1 MSGIIRYGSKI
12 KKVRGPWAL
21 VSAFVVVWSLF
32 APHTIAGSVKGQS
45 GADSGPV
52 QLANAASKTSVR
64 SIHKIRTWPAPDH
77 TRVVFDTTGAVQHSI
92 FRLSDPER
100 LVVDLFG
107 VKLKTSLEAA
117 GESDNLVKGIR
128 AAVRG
133 SSGLRVVFDLKRRA
147 KARSFALRPNPPYG
161 HRLVID
167 LEGEATK
174 ASAHSPGVSP
184 RARKGLRK
192 IVVAID
198 PGHGGEDPGASGR
211 TRVREKDVVLAISK
225 RLARE
230 LNASRGF
237 KAVLT
242 RSGDYYVSLRG
253 RMKLARK
260 ARADLFLSI
269 HADAFRDRR
278 VRGSSVY
285 VLSRNGAS
293 SEAAKWLADR
303 ENAADLVGGV
313 RLGDKDNL
321 LASVLLDLSQ
331 AAALSASGEAGIRI
345 LKELNG
351 VGKLHKRQVQR
362 AGFMVLKSPDV
373 PSILIETGFITN
385 PDEERRLKDRRYQA
399 KLAKAIARGVNRY
412 FEKNAPDGTLLAAR
426 RHTISPGE
434 TLSHIS
440 ARYQVTVDS
449 LRSENRLHDDSLR
462 VGQVL
467 HIPEG

>member
-1 MSGIIRYGSKI
+1 
-12 KKVRGPWAL
+12 
-21 VSAFVVVWSLF
+21 
-32 APHTIAGSVKGQS
+32 
-45 GADSGPV
+45 
-52 QLANAASKTSVR
+52 
-64 SIHKIRTWPAPDH
+64 
-77 TRVVFDTTGAVQHSI
+77 
-92 FRLSDPER
+92 R

-133 SSGLRVVFDLKRRA
+133 SSDLRVVFDLKRRA

-278 VRGSSVY
+278 
-285 VLSRNGAS
+285 
-293 SEAAKWLADR
+293 
-303 ENAADLVGGV
+303 
-313 RLGDKDNL
+313 
-321 LASVLLDLSQ
+321 
-331 AAALSASGEAGIRI
+331 
-345 LKELNG
+345 
-351 VGKLHKRQVQR
+351 
-362 AGFMVLKSPDV
+362 
-373 PSILIETGFITN
+373 
-385 PDEERRLKDRRYQA
+385 
-399 KLAKAIARGVNRY
+399 
-412 FEKNAPDGTLLAAR
+412 
-426 RHTISPGE
+426 
-434 TLSHIS
+434 
-440 ARYQVTVDS
+440 
-449 LRSENRLHDDSLR
+449 
-462 VGQVL
+462 
-467 HIPEG
+467 